1 MQALNRMILK
11 IGSQLKQLPAT
22 SRLLLGALM
31 IILTLSLLLVAQFT
45 GRPALSVLPVDLSD
59 DGARTRATAFLE
71 NRDIR
76 HQQRGTQ
83 IYVPTEDRYTIAA
96 QLLDDDRITSDQID
110 FSSLLEESS
119 PFLTRDQ
126 REQRYLIVR
135 MRVLSSMVSSFK
147 GIQRAKVVIAP
158 SRRGLGR
165 THSPATASVQVTPLT
180 SPLPQAQVEAIA
192 QLIAGAESGLKPENV
207 RVIDSIS
214 GQARSAR
221 SPDDAAPTRYV
232 EHQLAAEKRIEA
244 NIERSLRYIQN
255 VLVTVNAIVDTR
267 TERSVS
273 ESYQDPKIAPL
284 RETTESSTESQRNPA
299 SPPGVRP
306 NTGASAVIGA
316 QAGSQS
322 TSERTDSITQP
333 RFPAEERLQDD
344 PKGYPL
350 KINAYIGIPRSYYIN
365 KYRQDLGDPQ
375 AEPDQTTL
383 DTIINDENKRIQED
397 MTPLI
402 DTGSFEDAEV
412 GEVKVSMYP
421 DFNGAEASL
430 GGIELA
436 APAGGLLTGALENGI
451 VQNVGLGGLAVVSL
465 AMMFLMVRKATVK
478 QELPSPAEA
487 AGVPPALTTDETAQ
501 LVGEAEESAPVLEGV
516 ELDDNVLRIQQM
528 LEQING
534 MVRDTPGDAAGLIRK
549 WSRAEV

>member
-1 MQALNRMILK
+1 MQALNRMIQK

-59 DGARTRATAFLE
+59 DAVRTRATAFLE
-71 NRDIR
+71 HRDIE

-192 QLIAGAESGLKPENV
+192 QLIAGAESGLKPESV

-221 SPDDAAPTRYV
+221 SADDAAPTRYV

-273 ESYQDPKIAPL
+273 ESYEEPKHGTM
-284 RETTESSTESQRNPA
+284 RETTDSSTESQRNPA
-299 SPPGVRP
+299 SSPGVQP
-306 NTGASAVIGA
+306 NTGRSIAGA
-316 QAGSQS
+316 QTGSQS
-322 TSERTDSITQP
+322 TSESSDSITQP
-333 RFPAEERLQDD
+333 KFPATESLQDD

-350 KINAYIGIPRSYYIN
+350 KINAYVGIPRSYYIN
-365 KYRQDLGDPQ
+365 KYRQDIGDPQ

-383 DTIINDENKRIQED
+383 DTIIINENARIQSD

-465 AMMFLMVRKATVK
+465 AMMFLMVRKATIK

-487 AGVPPALTTDETAQ
+487 AGVPPALKTDEAAQ

-516 ELDDNVLRIQQM
+516 ELDDDVLRIQQM
-528 LEQING
+528 LGQIND